1 MIVTLFGKAALK
13 QLDGPQMHGPKVQK
27 LFEISDNASC
37 YQGNYLPQAPYQLF
51 KEQDI
56 MLVIYDYNEP
66 SMGKDQ
72 CNRECDGFKTIPKR
86 LNVDSAN
93 DIFIALNQTKGM
105 KNTKWF
111 LSGDTI
117 PNVCSYYSII
127 FFDDYIK
134 LWKYLDI
141 GEGIAVPH
149 GNANFVSR
157 EIIKKPF
164 QSRDGNLVFDKKLE
178 R

>member
-13 QLDGPQMHGPKVQK
+13 QLDGPQVHGPKVQK

-51 KEQDI
+51 EEQDI

-66 SMGKDQ
+66 SMGKYQ

-93 DIFIALNQTKGM
+93 DIFIALNQTKGI
-105 KNTKWF
+105 KNTKS
-111 LSGDTI
+111 SGTDI
-117 PNVCSYYSII
+117 DIAKMI
-127 FFDDYIK
+127 FIRRY
-134 LWKYLDI
+134 
-141 GEGIAVPH
+141 
-149 GNANFVSR
+149 NS
-157 EIIKKPF
+157 
-164 QSRDGNLVFDKKLE
+164 
-178 R
+178 